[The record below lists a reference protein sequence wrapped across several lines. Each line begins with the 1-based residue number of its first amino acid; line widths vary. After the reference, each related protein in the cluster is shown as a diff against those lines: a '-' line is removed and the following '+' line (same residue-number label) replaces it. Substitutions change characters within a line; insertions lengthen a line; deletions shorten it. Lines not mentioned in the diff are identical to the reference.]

1 MITNEELAP
10 FSPDDEYD
18 WQLILDHIDN
28 AIFIADERG
37 CILDANECA
46 CQMLGFSLEELK
58 KMFVRDL
65 DIGHT
70 TEELSVVPEQITSGK
85 WNTEQTHLKRKNGE
99 IFPASVKVGCYFHN
113 NKKVLI
119 SVIHDQSEHEA
130 YLQTLID
137 SQERMQ
143 LATQAARMGIWEWKI
158 DENRLIWDDC
168 MLNIYG
174 LTRKKFEKDFDGW
187 LSMVHPEDRE
197 AAQKIMDQAVAEG
210 SEYNTEYRIVRP
222 DHKIRTVKST
232 GQVIRNDSGDSVRFL
247 GIDLDITEETM
258 IKKAN
263 QIMTDVQWQIIHAE
277 NEGEIYTLIGEN
289 IQKIL
294 GEGYVC
300 IYQLDEAH
308 ETIHVVDLFESG
320 STIADL
326 IKSQNINPRAAR
338 IEVKEIRSDHLS
350 MFRSGK
356 LHSFNKD
363 QFSINFK
370 EIPRSFFNSIEK
382 DLGITSYH
390 LMGFS
395 WEGRHYGGV
404 IIAVKDD
411 ISPVF
416 SIIESIINLG
426 TQVVK
431 KLRADLALQISEL
444 RFRDLFEESP
454 ISLWEEDLSDLMSYV
469 DDLKKKGVDDF
480 REYFTKNP
488 AEVAHCGKLLRV
500 LNMNK
505 ASVKL
510 LHAKS
515 KKDLIAHM
523 DKIFGGPDYPEFTSE
538 LIAFAEGKKNFS
550 WEGNNYTLDG
560 DPRIFD
566 LNFSTPPTYES
577 SFKKVFV
584 SAIDVTEKHR
594 AEQMLSERERQ
605 YAVLMKNLP
614 GMVYRC
620 KDQNDW
626 PMLYV
631 SEGCRELTGYTP
643 EEFELQ
649 KIVYGNVIL
658 EEDRQLVIDQ
668 TQSSVEKDIP
678 FQYIYRIRAKDG
690 QIKWVW
696 EQGRKVNSNDNE
708 LVFEGYITDITEQHV
723 SENAKELAIEI
734 QQHVSPSSSAIDICR
749 LIGKKVYELLSR
761 AVVSVT
767 YYPETTGKSILV
779 DHYGFDEEYSQIVNR
794 YSLAI
799 SEGIK
804 AEEIL
809 DENNLDL
816 FYSGKLVQ
824 LKNGW
829 YDLLSHKY
837 SRKICNLINKD
848 TGNPSIY
855 LLGITRRGKL
865 IGNLGIISK
874 PDIHRYIDAI
884 EMLVNQATVLIDRAD
899 SERVLRESEERFR
912 QVFEESPIGIVLS
925 DNRSLITNV
934 NPVFSAITGYEP
946 WEVIGHTFREFT
958 YSDDVPDNE
967 VMLNQLAKLKIPYFT
982 MQKRY
987 IHKDGNLIWVNIT
1000 VSAIRNQNGD
1010 LTSHLTMI
1018 EDITEKKK
1026 ADEALLHEQ
1035 YLMQTLMDNIPD
1047 SVYYKDK
1054 NNQFIRV
1061 NHATLK
1067 KFGLAKEEDI
1077 LGKTDADFFPDDIA
1091 KEGFTEE
1098 NEIIRTGNPI
1108 INWEAIEIWKN
1119 GRPTTWSSVT
1129 KMPLRDKSG
1138 QIIGTFGLS
1147 RDITD
1152 RKAKEEE
1159 IKRLN
1164 ADLEKRVEART
1175 KELHLRNQE
1184 LEAFT
1189 YSISH
1194 DLKAPLRG
1202 ITGYSQLLLQ
1212 EHSAQLDEEGRAFLE
1227 KLALSS
1233 DQLNELIDDLL
1244 AYSHLE
1250 RRPVNRSDFSI
1261 KEIISIVLDERK
1273 NDLAQNNFQ
1282 VHQQI
1287 DDEIIYNSS
1296 AELVTQILRSYLDNS
1311 IKFASPEGDRKIWIS
1326 YTHDTANGIVTL
1338 RDNGIGFDPKYNDRI
1353 FDVFYRLHRIDEFS
1367 GTGIG
1372 LALAKKA
1379 ANILGYR
1386 VWASGKIN
1394 NGSSFF
1400 LEIKKIT

>member
-1 MITNEELAP
+1 MVTNEDLTP
-10 FSPDDEYD
+10 FSPNDEYD

-28 AIFIADERG
+28 AIFIADEQG
-37 CILDANECA
+37 KILDANESA
-46 CQMLGFSLEELK
+46 CQMLGYSLDDLK
-58 KMFVRDL
+58 EMLVRDL
-65 DIGHT
+65 DIDHT
-70 TEELSVVPEQITSGK
+70 PDELEVVPEQITSGK
-85 WNTEQTHLKRKNGE
+85 WITEQTHLKKKDGK
-99 IFPASVKVGCYFHN
+99 ILPASVKVGCYFHN
-113 NKKVLI
+113 DKKIMI
-119 SVIHDQSEHEA
+119 SVIQDLSEHEA

-158 DENRLIWDDC
+158 VENKLIWDDC
-168 MLNIYG
+168 MLSIYG
-174 LTRKKFEKDFDGW
+174 LTRKKFDNDFGGW
-187 LSMVHPEDRE
+187 LSMVHPDDRE
-197 AAQKIMDQAVAEG
+197 AAQNTMDRAVAGEI
-210 SEYNTEYRIVRP
+210 EYNTEYRIVRP
-222 DHKIRTVKST
+222 DQKTRTVKST
-232 GQVIRNDSGDSVRFL
+232 GQVIRNNSGNPIRFL

-258 IKKAN
+258 IKNAN
-263 QIMTDVQWQIIHAE
+263 EIMTDVQWQIIHAE
-277 NEGEIYTLIGEN
+277 NEGDIYTLVGQN

-294 GEGYVC
+294 GDGYVC

-320 STIADL
+320 STIANL
-326 IKSQNINPRAAR
+326 IKSQNVDPRAAR
-338 IEVKEIRSDHLS
+338 IKVKEIRSDHLS
-350 MFRSGK
+350 LFRSGK
-356 LHSFNKD
+356 LHSYKKE
-363 QFSINFK
+363 QFSINFN
-370 EIPRSFFNSIEK
+370 EIPRTFFNSIENEM
-382 DLGITSYH
+382 GITAYH

-395 WEGRHYGGV
+395 WEGRHYGGMIV
-404 IIAVKDD
+404 AAKDD
-411 ISPVF
+411 ISPVL

-431 KLRADLALQISEL
+431 KLRADKALQLSEL

-454 ISLWEEDLSDLMSYV
+454 ISLWEEDLSDLMLYLA
-469 DDLKKKGVDDF
+469 DLEKRGVEDF
-480 REYFTKNP
+480 REYFTNNP
-488 AEVAHCGKLLRV
+488 AEVAHCGKLLKV

-505 ASVKL
+505 ASVEL

-515 KKDLIAHM
+515 KKDLITHM
-523 DKIFGGPDYPEFTSE
+523 EKIFGGPDYPEFTSE
-538 LIAFAEGKKNFS
+538 LIAFAEGKKDFS
-550 WEGNNYTLDG
+550 WEGKNYTLDG

-566 LNFSTPPTYES
+566 LKFSIPPTYES
-577 SFKKVFV
+577 SYKKVFV

-594 AEQMLSERERQ
+594 AEQLLSERERQ
-605 YAVLMKNLP
+605 YSVLMKNLP

-631 SEGCRELTGYTP
+631 SEGCRELTGYSP
-643 EEFELQ
+643 EEFESQ
-649 KIVYGNVIL
+649 KLVYGDIVL
-658 EEDRQLVIDQ
+658 EEDRQTIIDQ
-668 TQSSVEKDIP
+668 TQSSSAQDVP
-678 FQYIYRIRAKDG
+678 FQYSYRIRSKDS

-696 EQGRKVNSNDNE
+696 EQGRKVISYNGE
-708 LVFEGYITDITEQHV
+708 KVYEGYITDITEQRV
-723 SENAKELAIEI
+723 SEVAKDMVVEI
-734 QQHVSPSSSAIDICR
+734 QKQVAKTASTVEICR
-749 LIGKKVYELLSR
+749 LIGKKVHELLSR
-761 AVVSVT
+761 AVVVVT
-767 YYPETTGKSILV
+767 YYSEASDTSKLI
-779 DHYGFDEEYSQIVNR
+779 DHFGFEKDYAAVIER
-794 YSLAI
+794 YSLEV
-799 SEGIK
+799 SGGLR
-804 AEEIL
+804 AEKVL
-809 DENNLDL
+809 DESS
-816 FYSGKLVQ
+816 FKQFSVGKLIQ
-824 LKNGW
+824 LENGW

-837 SRKICNLINKD
+837 SRKICGAISKELD
-848 TGNPSIY
+848 NPHLYVIG
-855 LLGITRRGKL
+855 LTRRGKL
-865 IGNLGIISK
+865 IGNLAVISR
-874 PDIHRYIDAI
+874 PDIRRYIDAI

-925 DNRSLITNV
+925 DNRSLITNI

-958 YSDDVPDNE
+958 YPEDVSDNE
-967 VMLNQLAKLKIPYFT
+967 AMLNQLAKLKIPYFT

-1026 ADEALLHEQ
+1026 AEEALQHEQ
-1035 YLMQTLMDNIPD
+1035 YLMQALMDNIPD

-1054 NNQFIRV
+1054 DSRFIRV
-1061 NHATLK
+1061 NKATAI
-1067 KFGLAKEEDI
+1067 KFGTGSEEELLGKSDADYFPEEVAKENLEEELEI
-1077 LGKTDADFFPDDIA
+1077 MKTGKPM
-1091 KEGFTEE
+1091 
-1098 NEIIRTGNPI
+1098 
-1108 INWEAIEIWKN
+1108 INWEAIEVWKD
-1119 GRPTTWSSVT
+1119 GRPTTWSTAT
-1129 KMPLRDKSG
+1129 KMPLRDRTGK
-1138 QIIGTFGLS
+1138 IIGTFGLS

-1184 LEAFT
+1184 LEAFS

-1212 EHSAQLDEEGRAFLE
+1212 EHSSQLDEEGKAFLE
-1227 KLALSS
+1227 KLTLSS

-1250 RRPVNRSDFSI
+1250 RRPVNRTNFSI
-1261 KEIISIVLDERK
+1261 KEIINIVLDERK

-1287 DDEIIYNSS
+1287 EDEVIQNSS
-1296 AELVTQILRSYLDNS
+1296 TELVTQVLRSYLDNA
-1311 IKFASPEGDRKIWIS
+1311 IKFTSQKTDPQIWIS
-1326 YTHDTANGIVTL
+1326 YTHDTVSGIITF
-1338 RDNGIGFDPKYNDRI
+1338 RDNGIGFDPKYTDRI

-1379 ANILGYR
+1379 ADILGYR
-1386 VWASGKIN
+1386 VWASGEVN

-1400 LEIKKIT
+1400 LEIKKSD